1 MIVLEIDVAKIK
13 MLCVKHK
20 LTGAE
25 LARRAGISA
34 GTIDRIFNGRIKQP
48 WLGTIGKILAV
59 FGVGL
64 EEIVKE

>member
-25 LARRAGISA
+25 LARRAGISI
-34 GTIDRIFNGRIKQP
+34 GTIDRIFNGRTKQVR
-48 WLGTIGKILAV
+48 LETAGKIIAV